1 MYIAYSVNHFRTF
14 AVGCNTPYALSEVMN
29 MAVSKKNTRIFV
41 TVSKR
46 TREQI
51 ERSARSEGQTL
62 SGLCG
67 RVLTVH
73 FAHQKGGAG
82 AK

>member
-1 MYIAYSVNHFRTF
+1 MLYY
-14 AVGCNTPYALSEVMN
+14 EVMN

-41 TVSKR
+41 TVSKH
-46 TREQI
+46 TRAQI
-51 ERSARSEGQTL
+51 ERKARSEGQTL

-73 FAHQKGGAG
+73 FAEKKGGAA

>member
-1 MYIAYSVNHFRTF
+1 MLYY
-14 AVGCNTPYALSEVMN
+14 EVMN

-51 ERSARSEGQTL
+51 ERRARSDGQTL

-73 FAHQKGGAG
+73 FAQEKGGAA